1 MLNQVQGETATI
13 TAKVL
18 DANGNP
24 CVGETVSFEVV
35 NGESLGSDVT
45 DSSGEASV
53 SYLGKGT
60 GDLYIKGICGIIV
73 TETYDIEDCIFY
85 GINTNA
91 FTIPANT
98 TFSSNGEMITATTNT
113 SGEKLVYLNH
123 QLTNSDNWVFETELA
138 QIETKQSLAVV
149 WNDNSFWGGQ
159 TIDHPEN
166 VYSNMGGNDSI
177 QENVAVGKVFKVT
190 RENGVTTVTFNGR
203 TVQSKT
209 IAHKDTFKV
218 GYFINSG
225 RTQYYKNIKLKPL

>member
-1 MLNQVQGETATI
+1 MGIGA
-13 TAKVL
+13 
-18 DANGNP
+18 
-24 CVGETVSFEVV
+24 
-35 NGESLGSDVT
+35 
-45 DSSGEASV
+45 
-53 SYLGKGT
+53 
-60 GDLYIKGICGIIV
+60 GDLNIKAECRLLIQIFVIQ
-73 TETYDIEDCIFY
+73 DCVFY

-91 FTIPANT
+91 FTIPAST
-98 TFSSNGEMITATTNT
+98 TFSSNGDYITATTST

-123 QLTNSDNWVFETELA
+123 ELSNSDNWVFETELA

-166 VYSNMGGNDSI
+166 VYSNMGGNASI

-218 GYFINSG
+218 GYFINTG
-225 RTQYYKNIKLKPL
+225 RTQYYKNIKLKLL